1 MNKKSRTILF
11 TTLFII
17 FLMISPIIILYSQGY
32 RFDFQKWQL
41 LKTGGVYIK
50 TSLPAADIYIDNKYK
65 NKTGQ
70 LLSYDFLAQN
80 LLPQTHTVRVEKSG
94 YLPWE
99 KNLLVKEKIVTQAYV
114 VLFPENINFTKL
126 EEDIKKIYS
135 FDDPKKIILQDN
147 KNQLFFYDLGQKN
160 LILGTGNKILDK
172 ILDITMSKDASRI
185 ILKAS
190 EKSTGKI
197 KFYLL
202 PTDKETL
209 TLVSLKNLD
218 KATSQISFYSN
229 NIIFFTSNQKLYKEA
244 LDTQKQTLININPVT
259 AFYLQGDNLFY
270 LQNESLFRQNL
281 ITNNTESLL
290 KEPFEI
296 NSEISYDIF
305 TYWNKIFIIENKKTI
320 YVLNEKQALEKILTS
335 DEETKFTGFS
345 DKLMF
350 YNNSTLWLYL
360 LRDYE
365 SPFFAKAGSI
375 VKISDYPKINHFEW
389 ISGEYFVMLDQNNK
403 ARISE
408 IDNRDKL
415 NSFEV
420 NKEEASQVWFDL
432 VEKKLY
438 FLLGN
443 NLMVSDKLIP

>member
-1 MNKKSRTILF
+1 MNKKSRSLLF
-11 TTLFII
+11 GLLLIV
-17 FLMISPIIILYSQGY
+17 FLIISPLIILYSQGY
-32 RFDFQKWQL
+32 RFDFQKWQS

-50 TSLPAADIYIDNKYK
+50 TSIPSADIYIDNKYK

-80 LLPQTHTVRVEKSG
+80 LLPQNHDIRVEKTG

-114 VLFPENINFTKL
+114 VLFPEKIDFTKI
-126 EEDIKKIYS
+126 EENIKQIYS
-135 FDDPKKIILQDN
+135 FPDQKKIILQND
-147 KNQLFFYDLGQKN
+147 KNQLFFYELGQKN
-160 LILGTGNKILDK
+160 LILGEANKTLDK

-185 ILKAS
+185 ILKGL

-202 PTDKETL
+202 PTDKETI

-218 KATSQISFYSN
+218 KTATQISFYSN
-229 NIIFFTSNQKLYKEA
+229 NVIFFTSNNKLYKEA
-244 LDTQKQTLININPVT
+244 LDTQKQTLLNVNPIT
-259 AFYLQGDNLFY
+259 AFYLQGDNLYY
-270 LQNESLFRQNL
+270 LQDESLFRQNL
-281 ITNNTESLL
+281 ITNNTESFL
-290 KEPFEI
+290 KDPLEI
-296 NSEISYDIF
+296 NSKISYDIF
-305 TYWNKIFIIENKKTI
+305 TYWGKIFIIENGKTVS
-320 YVLNEKQALEKILTS
+320 VLTEKQTLEPILTS
-335 DEETKFTGFS
+335 NTEIKFTGFS

-350 YNNSTLWLYL
+350 YNDTTLWLYL

-389 ISGEYFVMLDQNNK
+389 LSGEYFVMLDENNK
-403 ARISE
+403 TRISE

-415 NSFEV
+415 NSFEA
-420 NKEEASQVWFDL
+420 NGEEASQIWFDL

-438 FLLGN
+438 LLSGN
-443 NLMVSDKLIP
+443 NLSVSPELIP